1 MKDIRVCDV
10 TMKQF
15 AASKAFSLSF
25 KEKLETAKLLDRLGA
40 SVIEIEGITRE
51 KADSLLVK
59 SIASL
64 AKNSML
70 AVPVALGGGNLE
82 ITWKSL
88 EEAKNAR
95 LQVEASVSP
104 AQIEYLYR
112 KKANAMAQSIVETI
126 KLCAQKTS
134 NVEFVAVDAGRSDM
148 DYLTDVIAQAIEAGA
163 TTVTV
168 CDTAGKML
176 PCEFAQF
183 VSDLY
188 RAVPALQNIV
198 LGVSCSDN
206 LAMAD
211 ACVIAAVMEGAG
223 EIKTA
228 SYGLGVASTE
238 KVAKI
243 LSAKQDACQATCSV
257 RTTEIDRIA
266 AQIARICEGGEAKGS
281 LAAVAAQNA
290 DETMVLTVHD
300 TQEQVMSCV
309 EKLGYDLSAEDA
321 LAVYEAFVRIATKKE
336 KVGSLELDAIVASA
350 ALQVPPTYVLDSY
363 VINASNISTASAH
376 VKMTKA
382 GEVVES
388 IVLGD
393 GPIDAAFHAIEKIVG
408 CRYELDSFQ
417 IQAVTEGQEA
427 MGEAVIKLISDGK
440 VYSGRGIS
448 TDIIGS
454 SIHAYINALNKIVYE
469 EQN

>member
-1 MKDIRVCDV
+1 MKDVRVCDV

-15 AASKAFSLSF
+15 ARSKAFSLSF

-40 SVIEIEGITRE
+40 SVIEIEGIERA
-51 KADSLLVK
+51 KADSLLIK
-59 SIASL
+59 SIASI

-70 AVPVALGGGNLE
+70 AVPVALGGENLE
-82 ITWKSL
+82 LTWKSL
-88 EEAKNAR
+88 AEAKNAR

-104 AQIEYLYR
+104 AQIEYIYR
-112 KKANAMAQSIVETI
+112 KKAAAMAQSIEDTI
-126 KLCAQKTS
+126 KMCAEKTS
-134 NVEFVAVDAGRSDM
+134 NVEFVAIDAGRSDM
-148 DYLTDVIAQAIEAGA
+148 DYLEDVIAQAIKAGA

-176 PCEFAQF
+176 PGEFAQF
-183 VSDLY
+183 IRDLY
-188 RAVPALQNIV
+188 QAIPALANV
-198 LGVSCSDN
+198 ALGVSCSDD

-228 SYGLGVASTE
+228 SYALNVASTE
-238 KVAKI
+238 KIAKI

-257 RTTEIDRIA
+257 RTTEIDRIT
-266 AQIARICEGGEAKGS
+266 AQIARICEGGEAKGTALS
-281 LAAVAAQNA
+281 AAAIQS

-300 TQEQVMSCV
+300 SQEQVMACV

-321 LAVYEAFVRIATKKE
+321 LAVYEAFVRIASKKE

-363 VINASNISTASAH
+363 VINASNIATASAH
-376 VKMTKA
+376 VKMAKN
-382 GEVVES
+382 GEMIES

-393 GPIDAAFHAIEKIVG
+393 GPIDAAFHAIEKIIG
-408 CRYELDSFQ
+408 RRYELDGFQ

-427 MGEAVIKLISDGK
+427 MGEAVIKLVSDGK

>member
-1 MKDIRVCDV
+1 MNNIRVCDV

-51 KADSLLVK
+51 KADSLLIK

-64 AKNSML
+64 TKNSVL
-70 AVPVALGGGNLE
+70 AVPVALDGANLE
-82 ITWKSL
+82 ATWAALS
-88 EEAKNAR
+88 EAKNAR

-176 PCEFAQF
+176 PSEFAQF
-183 VSDLY
+183 ISDLY

-198 LGVSCSDN
+198 LGVSCSNN

-257 RTTEIDRIA
+257 RITEIDRIA

>member
-1 MKDIRVCDV
+1 MKDVRVCDV

-15 AASKAFSLSF
+15 ARSKAFSLSF

-40 SVIEIEGITRE
+40 SVIEIEGIERA
-51 KADSLLVK
+51 KADSLLIK
-59 SIASL
+59 SIASI

-70 AVPVALGGGNLE
+70 AVPVALGGENLE
-82 ITWKSL
+82 LTWKSL
-88 EEAKNAR
+88 AEAKSAR

-104 AQIEYLYR
+104 AQIEYIYR
-112 KKANAMAQSIVETI
+112 KKAAAMAQSIVDTI
-126 KLCAQKTS
+126 KMCAEKTQ
-134 NVEFVAVDAGRSDM
+134 NVEFVAIDAGRSDM
-148 DYLTDVIAQAIEAGA
+148 DYLEEVIAQAIEAGA

-176 PCEFAQF
+176 PGEFAQF
-183 VSDLY
+183 IRDLY
-188 RAVPALQNIV
+188 QAVPALANV
-198 LGVSCSDN
+198 ALGVSCGDD

-228 SYGLGVASTE
+228 SYALNVASTE
-238 KVAKI
+238 KIAKI
-243 LSAKQDACQATCSV
+243 LSAKQDACQAKCSV
-257 RTTEIDRIA
+257 RTTEIDRIT
-266 AQIARICEGGEAKGS
+266 AQIARICEGGEAKG
-281 LAAVAAQNA
+281 AALSAAAIQS

-300 TQEQVMSCV
+300 SQEQVMACV

-321 LAVYEAFVRIATKKE
+321 LAVYEAFVRIASKKE

-363 VINASNISTASAH
+363 VINTSNIATASAH
-376 VKMTKA
+376 VKMAKN
-382 GEVVES
+382 GETIES

-393 GPIDAAFHAIEKIVG
+393 GPIDAAFHAIEKIIG
-408 CRYELDSFQ
+408 RRYELDGFQ

-427 MGEAVIKLISDGK
+427 MGEAVIKLVSDGK

>member
-1 MKDIRVCDV
+1 MKDVRVCDV

-15 AASKAFSLSF
+15 ARSKAFSLSF

-40 SVIEIEGITRE
+40 SVIEIEGIERA
-51 KADSLLVK
+51 KADSLLIK
-59 SIASL
+59 SIASI

-70 AVPVALGGGNLE
+70 AVPVALGGENLE
-82 ITWKSL
+82 LTWKSL
-88 EEAKNAR
+88 AEAKNAR

-104 AQIEYLYR
+104 AQIEYIYR
-112 KKANAMAQSIVETI
+112 KKAAAMAQSIVDTI
-126 KLCAQKTS
+126 KMCAEKTS
-134 NVEFVAVDAGRSDM
+134 NVEFVAIDAGRSDM
-148 DYLTDVIAQAIEAGA
+148 DYLEDVIAQAIEAGA

-176 PCEFAQF
+176 PGEFAQF
-183 VSDLY
+183 ICDLY
-188 RAVPALQNIV
+188 QAVPALVNVV
-198 LGVSCSDN
+198 LGVSCSDD

-228 SYGLGVASTE
+228 SYALNVASTE
-238 KVAKI
+238 KIAKI

-257 RTTEIDRIA
+257 RTTEIDRIT
-266 AQIARICEGGEAKGS
+266 AQIARICEGGEAKG
-281 LAAVAAQNA
+281 AALSAAAIQS

-300 TQEQVMSCV
+300 SQEQVMACV

-321 LAVYEAFVRIATKKE
+321 LAVYEAFVRIASKKE

-363 VINASNISTASAH
+363 VINASNIATASAH
-376 VKMTKA
+376 VKMAKN
-382 GEVVES
+382 GEMIES

-393 GPIDAAFHAIEKIVG
+393 GPIDAAFHAIEKIIG
-408 CRYELDSFQ
+408 HRYELDGFQ

-427 MGEAVIKLISDGK
+427 MGEAVIKLVSDGK

>member
-1 MKDIRVCDV
+1 MKDVRVCDV

-15 AASKAFSLSF
+15 ARSNAFSLSF

-40 SVIEIEGITRE
+40 SVIEIEGIERA
-51 KADSLLVK
+51 KADSLLIK
-59 SIASL
+59 SIASI

-70 AVPVALGGGNLE
+70 AVPVALGGENLE
-82 ITWKSL
+82 LTWKSL
-88 EEAKNAR
+88 AEAKSAR

-104 AQIEYLYR
+104 AQIEYIYR
-112 KKANAMAQSIVETI
+112 KKAAAMAQSIVDTI
-126 KLCAQKTS
+126 KMCAEKTS
-134 NVEFVAVDAGRSDM
+134 NVEFVAIDAGRSDM
-148 DYLTDVIAQAIEAGA
+148 DYLEDVIAQAIEAGA

-176 PCEFAQF
+176 PGEFAQF
-183 VSDLY
+183 IRDLY
-188 RAVPALQNIV
+188 QAVPALANV
-198 LGVSCSDN
+198 ALGVSCSDD

-228 SYGLGVASTE
+228 SYALNVAST
-238 KVAKI
+238 KKIAKI

-257 RTTEIDRIA
+257 RTTEIDRIT
-266 AQIARICEGGEAKGS
+266 AQIARICEGGEAKG
-281 LAAVAAQNA
+281 AALSAAAIQS

-300 TQEQVMSCV
+300 SQEQVMACV

-321 LAVYEAFVRIATKKE
+321 LAVYEAFVRIASKKE

-363 VINASNISTASAH
+363 VINASNIATASAH
-376 VKMTKA
+376 VKMAKN
-382 GEVVES
+382 GEMIES

-393 GPIDAAFHAIEKIVG
+393 GPIDAAFHAIEKIIG
-408 CRYELDSFQ
+408 RRYELDGFQ

-427 MGEAVIKLISDGK
+427 MGEAVIKLVSDGK
-440 VYSGRGIS
+440 VYSGHGIS

>member
-1 MKDIRVCDV
+1 M
-10 TMKQF
+10 
-15 AASKAFSLSF
+15 
-25 KEKLETAKLLDRLGA
+25 LDRLGA
-40 SVIEIEGITRE
+40 SVIEIEGIERA
-51 KADSLLVK
+51 KADSLLIK
-59 SIASL
+59 SIASI

-70 AVPVALGGGNLE
+70 AVPVALGGENLE
-82 ITWKSL
+82 LTWKSL
-88 EEAKNAR
+88 AEAKSAR

-104 AQIEYLYR
+104 AQVEYIYR
-112 KKANAMAQSIVETI
+112 KKAAAMAQSIVDTI
-126 KLCAQKTS
+126 KMCAEKTQ
-134 NVEFVAVDAGRSDM
+134 NVEFVAIDAGRSDM
-148 DYLTDVIAQAIEAGA
+148 DYLEDVIAQAIEAGA

-176 PCEFAQF
+176 PGEFAQF
-183 VSDLY
+183 IRDLY
-188 RAVPALQNIV
+188 QAVPALANV
-198 LGVSCSDN
+198 ALGVSCSDD

-228 SYGLGVASTE
+228 SYALNVASTE
-238 KVAKI
+238 KIAKI

-257 RTTEIDRIA
+257 RTTEIDRIT
-266 AQIARICEGGEAKGS
+266 AQIARICEGGEAKG
-281 LAAVAAQNA
+281 AALSAAAIQS

-300 TQEQVMSCV
+300 SQEQVMACV

-321 LAVYEAFVRIATKKE
+321 LAVYEAFVRIASKKE

-363 VINASNISTASAH
+363 VINASNIATASAH
-376 VKMTKA
+376 VKMAKN
-382 GEVVES
+382 GEMIES

-393 GPIDAAFHAIEKIVG
+393 GPIDAAFHAIEKIIG
-408 CRYELDSFQ
+408 RRYELDGFQ

-427 MGEAVIKLISDGK
+427 MGEAVIKLVSDGK

>member
-1 MKDIRVCDV
+1 MKDIRICDM

-15 AASKAFSLSF
+15 ARSKAFSLSF
-25 KEKLETAKLLDRLGA
+25 KEKLEMAKLLDRLGA
-40 SVIEIEGITRE
+40 SAIEIEGIERA
-51 KADSLLVK
+51 KVDSLLVK
-59 SIASL
+59 SIASIV
-64 AKNSML
+64 KNSTL
-70 AVPVALGGGNLE
+70 AVPVALGGENIEL
-82 ITWKSL
+82 TWKSL
-88 EEAKNAR
+88 AEAKNAR

-104 AQIEYLYR
+104 AQIEYIYR
-112 KKANAMAQSIVETI
+112 KKANAMAESIIETI
-126 KLCAQKTS
+126 KMCAEKTA

-148 DYLTDVIAQAIEAGA
+148 EYLTDVITRAIEAGA

-176 PCEFAQF
+176 PAEFGQF
-183 VSDLY
+183 VRDLY
-188 RAVPALQNIV
+188 QAVPKLQDVV
-198 LGVSCSDN
+198 LGVSCSDD

-211 ACVIAAVMEGAG
+211 ACAIAAVMEGVG

-228 SYGLGVASTE
+228 SYALGIASTE

-243 LSAKQDACQATCSV
+243 ISAKQDACQATCSV
-257 RTTEIDRIA
+257 RTTEIDRIM
-266 AQIARICEGGEAKGS
+266 AQIARICNNGETKNTSAMGALS
-281 LAAVAAQNA
+281 QG
-290 DETMVLTVHD
+290 DETMVLTAHD
-300 TQEQVMSCV
+300 SQEQVMACV

-321 LAVYEAFVRIATKKE
+321 VAVYEAFVRIASKKE

-350 ALQVPPTYVLDSY
+350 ALQVPATYILDSY

-376 VKMTKA
+376 VKMKKN
-382 GEVVES
+382 GEEIES

-393 GPIDAAFHAIEKIVG
+393 GPIDAAFHAIEQIVG
-408 CRYELDSFQ
+408 RRYELDSFQ

-427 MGEAVIKLISDGK
+427 MGETVIKLVSDGK

-448 TDIIGS
+448 TDIVGS
-454 SIHAYINALNKIVYE
+454 AIHSYVNALNKIVYE

>member
-1 MKDIRVCDV
+1 MKDVRVCDV

-15 AASKAFSLSF
+15 ARSNAFSLSF

-40 SVIEIEGITRE
+40 SVIEIEGIERA
-51 KADSLLVK
+51 KADSLLIK
-59 SIASL
+59 SIASI

-70 AVPVALGGGNLE
+70 AVPVALGGENLE
-82 ITWKSL
+82 LTWKSL
-88 EEAKNAR
+88 AEAKSAR

-104 AQIEYLYR
+104 AQIEYIYR
-112 KKANAMAQSIVETI
+112 KKAAAMAQSIVDTI
-126 KLCAQKTS
+126 KMCAEKTS
-134 NVEFVAVDAGRSDM
+134 NVEFVAIDAGRSDM
-148 DYLTDVIAQAIEAGA
+148 DYLEDVIAQAIEAGA

-176 PCEFAQF
+176 PGEFAQF
-183 VSDLY
+183 IRDLY
-188 RAVPALQNIV
+188 QAVPALANV
-198 LGVSCSDN
+198 ALGVSCSDD

-228 SYGLGVASTE
+228 SYALNVASTE
-238 KVAKI
+238 KIAKI

-257 RTTEIDRIA
+257 RTTEIDRIT
-266 AQIARICEGGEAKGS
+266 AQIARICEGGEAKG
-281 LAAVAAQNA
+281 AALSAAAIQS

-300 TQEQVMSCV
+300 SQEQVMACV

-321 LAVYEAFVRIATKKE
+321 LAVYEAFVRIASKKE
-336 KVGSLELDAIVASA
+336 KVGSLELDAIVARA
-350 ALQVPPTYVLDSY
+350 VLDSY
-363 VINASNISTASAH
+363 VINASNIATASAH
-376 VKMTKA
+376 VKMAKN
-382 GEVVES
+382 GEMIES

-393 GPIDAAFHAIEKIVG
+393 GPIDAAFHAIEKIIG
-408 CRYELDSFQ
+408 RRYELDGFQ

-427 MGEAVIKLISDGK
+427 MGEAVIKLVSDGK

>member
-51 KADSLLVK
+51 KADSLLIK

-64 AKNSML
+64 TKNSVL
-70 AVPVALGGGNLE
+70 AVPVALDGANLE
-82 ITWKSL
+82 ATWAALS
-88 EEAKNAR
+88 EAKNAR

-176 PCEFAQF
+176 PSEFAQF

-211 ACVIAAVMEGAG
+211 ACVIAAVMEDAG

-243 LSAKQDACQATCSV
+243 LSTKQDACQATCSV

-266 AQIARICEGGEAKGS
+266 AQIARICEGGEAKVS

-321 LAVYEAFVRIATKKE
+321 LAVYEAFVRIASKKE

>member
-176 PCEFAQF
+176 PSEFAQF
-183 VSDLY
+183 ISDLY

-198 LGVSCSDN
+198 LGVSCSNN

-257 RTTEIDRIA
+257 CTTEIDRIA

-281 LAAVAAQNA
+281 LAAVAAQST

>member
-1 MKDIRVCDV
+1 MKDVRVCDV

-15 AASKAFSLSF
+15 ARSNAFSLSF

-40 SVIEIEGITRE
+40 SVIEIEGIERA
-51 KADSLLVK
+51 KADSLLIK
-59 SIASL
+59 SIASI
-64 AKNSML
+64 AKNIML
-70 AVPVALGGGNLE
+70 AVPVALGGENLE
-82 ITWKSL
+82 LTWKSL
-88 EEAKNAR
+88 AEAKSAR

-104 AQIEYLYR
+104 AQIEYIYR
-112 KKANAMAQSIVETI
+112 KKAAAMAQSIVDTI
-126 KLCAQKTS
+126 KMCAEKTQ
-134 NVEFVAVDAGRSDM
+134 NVEFVAIDAGRSDM
-148 DYLTDVIAQAIEAGA
+148 DYLEDVIAQAIEAGA

-176 PCEFAQF
+176 PGEFAQF
-183 VSDLY
+183 IRDLY
-188 RAVPALQNIV
+188 QAVPALANV
-198 LGVSCSDN
+198 ALGVSCSDD

-228 SYGLGVASTE
+228 SYALNVASTE
-238 KVAKI
+238 KIAKI

-257 RTTEIDRIA
+257 RTTEIDRIT
-266 AQIARICEGGEAKGS
+266 AQIARICEGGEAKG
-281 LAAVAAQNA
+281 AALSAAAIQS
-290 DETMVLTVHD
+290 DETMVLTVHYS
-300 TQEQVMSCV
+300 QEQVMACV

-321 LAVYEAFVRIATKKE
+321 LAVYEAFVRIASKKE

-363 VINASNISTASAH
+363 VINASNIATASAH
-376 VKMTKA
+376 VKMAKN
-382 GEVVES
+382 GEMIES

-393 GPIDAAFHAIEKIVG
+393 GPIDAAFHAIEKIIG
-408 CRYELDSFQ
+408 RRYELDGFQ

-427 MGEAVIKLISDGK
+427 MGEAVIKLVSDGK

>member
-1 MKDIRVCDV
+1 MKDVRVCDV

-15 AASKAFSLSF
+15 ARSKAFSLSF

-40 SVIEIEGITRE
+40 SVIEIEGIERA
-51 KADSLLVK
+51 KADSLLIK
-59 SIASL
+59 SIASI

-70 AVPVALGGGNLE
+70 AVPVALGGDNLE
-82 ITWKSL
+82 LTWKSL
-88 EEAKNAR
+88 AEAKSAR

-104 AQIEYLYR
+104 AQIEYIYR
-112 KKANAMAQSIVETI
+112 KKAAAMAQSIVDTI
-126 KLCAQKTS
+126 KMCAEKTQ
-134 NVEFVAVDAGRSDM
+134 NVEFVAIDAGRSDM
-148 DYLTDVIAQAIEAGA
+148 DYLEDVIAQAIEAGA

-176 PCEFAQF
+176 PGEFAQF
-183 VSDLY
+183 IRDLY
-188 RAVPALQNIV
+188 QAVPALANV
-198 LGVSCSDN
+198 ALGVSCSDD

-228 SYGLGVASTE
+228 SYALNVASTE
-238 KVAKI
+238 KTAKI

-257 RTTEIDRIA
+257 RTTEIDRIT
-266 AQIARICEGGEAKGS
+266 AQIARICEGGEAKG
-281 LAAVAAQNA
+281 AALSAAAIQS

-300 TQEQVMSCV
+300 SQEQVMACV

-321 LAVYEAFVRIATKKE
+321 LAVYEAFVRIASKKE

-363 VINASNISTASAH
+363 VINASNIATASAH
-376 VKMTKA
+376 VKMAKN
-382 GEVVES
+382 GETIES

-393 GPIDAAFHAIEKIVG
+393 GPIDAAFHAIEKIIG
-408 CRYELDSFQ
+408 RRYELDGFQ

-427 MGEAVIKLISDGK
+427 MGEAVIKLVSDGK

>member
-1 MKDIRVCDV
+1 MKDVRVCDV

-15 AASKAFSLSF
+15 ARSKSFSLSF

-40 SVIEIEGITRE
+40 SVIEIEGIERA
-51 KADSLLVK
+51 KADSLLIK
-59 SIASL
+59 SIASI

-70 AVPVALGGGNLE
+70 AVPVALGGENLE
-82 ITWKSL
+82 LTWKSL
-88 EEAKNAR
+88 AEAKSAR

-104 AQIEYLYR
+104 AQIEYIYR
-112 KKANAMAQSIVETI
+112 KKAAAMAQSIADTI
-126 KLCAQKTS
+126 KMCAEKTQ
-134 NVEFVAVDAGRSDM
+134 NVEFVAIDAGRSDM
-148 DYLTDVIAQAIEAGA
+148 DYLEEVIAQAIEAGA

-176 PCEFAQF
+176 PGEFAQF
-183 VSDLY
+183 IRDLY
-188 RAVPALQNIV
+188 QAVPALANVV
-198 LGVSCSDN
+198 LGVSCSDD

-211 ACVIAAVMEGAG
+211 ACVIAAIMEGAG

-228 SYGLGVASTE
+228 SYALNVASTE
-238 KVAKI
+238 KIAKI

-257 RTTEIDRIA
+257 RTTEIDRIT
-266 AQIARICEGGEAKGS
+266 AQIARICEGGEAKG
-281 LAAVAAQNA
+281 AALSAAAIQS

-300 TQEQVMSCV
+300 SQEQVMACV

-321 LAVYEAFVRIATKKE
+321 LVVYEAFVRIASKKE

-363 VINASNISTASAH
+363 VINASNIATASAH
-376 VKMTKA
+376 VKMAKN
-382 GEVVES
+382 GEMIES

-393 GPIDAAFHAIEKIVG
+393 GPIDAAFHAIEKIIG
-408 CRYELDSFQ
+408 RRYELDGFQ

-427 MGEAVIKLISDGK
+427 MGEAVIKLVSDGK

>member
-1 MKDIRVCDV
+1 
-10 TMKQF
+10 MKQF
-15 AASKAFSLSF
+15 ARSKAFSLSF

-40 SVIEIEGITRE
+40 SVIEIEGIERA
-51 KADSLLVK
+51 KADSLLIK
-59 SIASL
+59 SIASI

-70 AVPVALGGGNLE
+70 AVPVALGGENLE
-82 ITWKSL
+82 LTWKSL
-88 EEAKNAR
+88 AEAKNAR

-104 AQIEYLYR
+104 AQIEYIYR
-112 KKANAMAQSIVETI
+112 KKAAAMAQSIEDTI
-126 KLCAQKTS
+126 KMCAEKTS
-134 NVEFVAVDAGRSDM
+134 NVEFVAIDAGRSDM
-148 DYLTDVIAQAIEAGA
+148 DYLEDVIAQAIKAGA

-176 PCEFAQF
+176 PGEFAQF
-183 VSDLY
+183 IRDLY
-188 RAVPALQNIV
+188 QAIPALANV
-198 LGVSCSDN
+198 ALGVSCSDD

-228 SYGLGVASTE
+228 SYALNVASTE
-238 KVAKI
+238 KIAKI

-257 RTTEIDRIA
+257 RTTEIDRIT
-266 AQIARICEGGEAKGS
+266 AQIARICEGGEAKG
-281 LAAVAAQNA
+281 AALSAAAIQS

-300 TQEQVMSCV
+300 NQEQVMACV

-321 LAVYEAFVRIATKKE
+321 LAVYEAFVRIASKKE

-363 VINASNISTASAH
+363 VINASNIATASAH
-376 VKMTKA
+376 VKMAKN
-382 GEVVES
+382 GEMIES

-393 GPIDAAFHAIEKIVG
+393 GPIDAAFHAIEKIIG
-408 CRYELDSFQ
+408 RRYELDGFQ

-427 MGEAVIKLISDGK
+427 MGEAVIKLVSDGK

>member
-1 MKDIRVCDV
+1 M
-10 TMKQF
+10 
-15 AASKAFSLSF
+15 
-25 KEKLETAKLLDRLGA
+25 LDRLGA
-40 SVIEIEGITRE
+40 SVIEIEGIERA
-51 KADSLLVK
+51 KADSLLIK
-59 SIASL
+59 SIASI

-70 AVPVALGGGNLE
+70 AVPVALGGENLE
-82 ITWKSL
+82 LTWKSL
-88 EEAKNAR
+88 AEAKSAR

-104 AQIEYLYR
+104 AQIEYIYR
-112 KKANAMAQSIVETI
+112 KKAAAMAQSIVDTI
-126 KLCAQKTS
+126 KMCAEKTQ
-134 NVEFVAVDAGRSDM
+134 NVEFVAIDAGRSDM
-148 DYLTDVIAQAIEAGA
+148 DYLEDVIAQAIEAGA

-176 PCEFAQF
+176 PGEFAQF
-183 VSDLY
+183 IRDLY
-188 RAVPALQNIV
+188 QAVPALANV
-198 LGVSCSDN
+198 ALGVSCSDD

-228 SYGLGVASTE
+228 SYALNVASTE
-238 KVAKI
+238 KIAKI

-257 RTTEIDRIA
+257 RTTEIDRIT
-266 AQIARICEGGEAKGS
+266 AQIARICEGGEAKG
-281 LAAVAAQNA
+281 AALSAAAIQS

-300 TQEQVMSCV
+300 SQEQVMACV

-321 LAVYEAFVRIATKKE
+321 LAVYEAFVRIASKKE

-363 VINASNISTASAH
+363 VINASNIATASAH
-376 VKMTKA
+376 VKMAKN
-382 GEVVES
+382 GEMIES

-393 GPIDAAFHAIEKIVG
+393 GPIDAAFHAIEKIIG
-408 CRYELDSFQ
+408 RRYELDGFQ

-427 MGEAVIKLISDGK
+427 MGEAVIKLVSDGK

>member
-1 MKDIRVCDV
+1 
-10 TMKQF
+10 
-15 AASKAFSLSF
+15 
-25 KEKLETAKLLDRLGA
+25 
-40 SVIEIEGITRE
+40 
-51 KADSLLVK
+51 
-59 SIASL
+59 
-64 AKNSML
+64 ML
-70 AVPVALGGGNLE
+70 AVPVALGGENLDL
-82 ITWKSL
+82 TWKSL
-88 EEAKNAR
+88 AEAKNAR

-104 AQIEYLYR
+104 AQIEYIYR
-112 KKANAMAQSIVETI
+112 KKAAAMAQSIVDTI
-126 KLCAQKTS
+126 KMCAEKTQ
-134 NVEFVAVDAGRSDM
+134 NVEFVAIDAGRSDM
-148 DYLTDVIAQAIEAGA
+148 DYLEDVIAQAIEAGA

-176 PCEFAQF
+176 PGEFAQF
-183 VSDLY
+183 IRDLY
-188 RAVPALQNIV
+188 QAVPALANVV
-198 LGVSCSDN
+198 LGVSCSDD

-228 SYGLGVASTE
+228 SYALNVASTE
-238 KVAKI
+238 KIAKI

-257 RTTEIDRIA
+257 RTTEIDRIT
-266 AQIARICEGGEAKGS
+266 AQIARICEGGEAKG
-281 LAAVAAQNA
+281 AALSAAAIQS

-300 TQEQVMSCV
+300 SQEQVVACV

-321 LAVYEAFVRIATKKE
+321 LAVYEAFVRIASKKE

-363 VINASNISTASAH
+363 VINTSNIATASAH
-376 VKMTKA
+376 VKMAKN
-382 GEVVES
+382 GEMIES

-393 GPIDAAFHAIEKIVG
+393 GPIDAAFHAIEKIIG
-408 CRYELDSFQ
+408 RRYELDGFQ

-427 MGEAVIKLISDGK
+427 MGEAVIKLVSDGK

>member
-1 MKDIRVCDV
+1 MKDVRVCDV

-15 AASKAFSLSF
+15 ARSNAFSLSF

-40 SVIEIEGITRE
+40 SVIEIEGIERA
-51 KADSLLVK
+51 KADSLLIK
-59 SIASL
+59 SIASI

-70 AVPVALGGGNLE
+70 AVPVALGGENLE
-82 ITWKSL
+82 LTCKSL
-88 EEAKNAR
+88 AEAKSAR

-104 AQIEYLYR
+104 AQIEYIYR
-112 KKANAMAQSIVETI
+112 KKAAAMAQSIVDTI
-126 KLCAQKTS
+126 KMCAEKTS
-134 NVEFVAVDAGRSDM
+134 NVEFVAIDAGRSDM
-148 DYLTDVIAQAIEAGA
+148 DYLEDVIAQAIEAGA

-176 PCEFAQF
+176 PGEFAQF
-183 VSDLY
+183 IRDLY
-188 RAVPALQNIV
+188 QAVPALANV
-198 LGVSCSDN
+198 ALGVSCSDD

-228 SYGLGVASTE
+228 SYALNVASTE
-238 KVAKI
+238 KIAKI

-257 RTTEIDRIA
+257 RTTEIDRIT
-266 AQIARICEGGEAKGS
+266 AQIARICEGGEAKG
-281 LAAVAAQNA
+281 AALSAAAIQS

-300 TQEQVMSCV
+300 SQEQVMACV

-321 LAVYEAFVRIATKKE
+321 LAVYEAFVRIASKKE

-350 ALQVPPTYVLDSY
+350 ALQVPPAYVLESY
-363 VINASNISTASAH
+363 VINASNIATASAH
-376 VKMTKA
+376 VKMAKN
-382 GEVVES
+382 GEMIES

-393 GPIDAAFHAIEKIVG
+393 GPIDAAFHAIEKIIG
-408 CRYELDSFQ
+408 RRYELDGFQ

-427 MGEAVIKLISDGK
+427 MGEAVIKLVSDGK

>member
-51 KADSLLVK
+51 KADSLLIK

-64 AKNSML
+64 TKNSVL
-70 AVPVALGGGNLE
+70 AVPVALDGANLE
-82 ITWKSL
+82 ATWAALS
-88 EEAKNAR
+88 EAKNAR

-176 PCEFAQF
+176 PSEFAQF

-243 LSAKQDACQATCSV
+243 LSTKQDACQATCSV

-321 LAVYEAFVRIATKKE
+321 LAVYEAFVRIASKKE

>member
-1 MKDIRVCDV
+1 MKDVRVCDV

-15 AASKAFSLSF
+15 ARSKAFSLSF

-40 SVIEIEGITRE
+40 SVIEIEGIERA
-51 KADSLLVK
+51 KADSLLIK
-59 SIASL
+59 SIASI

-70 AVPVALGGGNLE
+70 AVPVALGGENLE
-82 ITWKSL
+82 LTWKSL
-88 EEAKNAR
+88 AEAKNAR

-104 AQIEYLYR
+104 AQIEYIYC
-112 KKANAMAQSIVETI
+112 KKAAAMAQSIEDTI
-126 KLCAQKTS
+126 KMCAEKTS
-134 NVEFVAVDAGRSDM
+134 NVEFVAIDAGRSDM
-148 DYLTDVIAQAIEAGA
+148 DYLEDVIAQAIKAGA

-176 PCEFAQF
+176 PGEFAQF
-183 VSDLY
+183 IRDLY
-188 RAVPALQNIV
+188 QAIPALANV
-198 LGVSCSDN
+198 ALGVSCSDD

-228 SYGLGVASTE
+228 SYALNVASTE
-238 KVAKI
+238 KIAKI

-257 RTTEIDRIA
+257 RTTEIDRIT
-266 AQIARICEGGEAKGS
+266 AQIARICEGGEAKG
-281 LAAVAAQNA
+281 AALSAAAIQS

-300 TQEQVMSCV
+300 SQEQVMACV

-321 LAVYEAFVRIATKKE
+321 LAVYEAFVRIASKKE

-363 VINASNISTASAH
+363 VINASNIATASAH
-376 VKMTKA
+376 VKMAKN
-382 GEVVES
+382 GEMIES

-393 GPIDAAFHAIEKIVG
+393 GPIDAAFHAIEKIIG
-408 CRYELDSFQ
+408 RRYELDGFQ

-427 MGEAVIKLISDGK
+427 MGEAVIKLVSDGK